1 MIVDDVASRVE
12 KRVRGVLLLL
22 SVVCAILPTTVILFA
37 IDAQNKSTMLS
48 HDQTVVDAYASELS
62 SSIGAVRRQL
72 ESAALFLSANPG
84 ASALAHSM
92 LQALLSSNKGLLQVT
107 YFDAHGE
114 IVGSLTVAG
123 RHPLVLA
130 PSTAL
135 AFHRSGSLRYLSFA
149 VKTQTAGSGVLAA
162 GFDMTSQQAQMQKL
176 ADSNQGRA
184 FLVSDTKETLLSSS
198 GSAVVPC
205 LTAAILS
212 GHRVVAAARPG
223 EGRICFVTS
232 KKVVGTPWRLV
243 FSRQAPLLFS
253 LRFPLLLS
261 VGAALFAF
269 VMALASILIVHR
281 TSLDPARRR
290 LEMLSM
296 NSRSLEN
303 TVRQTELL
311 LRETHHRV
319 KNDLQILSSLLG
331 LSDRPGLDL
340 AEHSVLVDSRNR
352 VHAISLIHELLYKSS
367 DLSGISIKGYLSEL
381 VGRIES
387 SLLHNDAVSIVMQVG
402 DYHFDAD
409 TCVACGLLLNELLT
423 NSLKHAFP
431 HGESGVILIRVDQV
445 EDGSYLLELQDD
457 GVGMSRD
464 HSGRETL
471 GLRLVRALTEQLGGT
486 LTVESGEGTLWRIRF
501 AAEQVLVQA

>member
-22 SVVCAILPTTVILFA
+22 SAVCAILPTAVVLFA

-62 SSIGAVRRQL
+62 TSIRSVRHQL
-72 ESAALFLSANPG
+72 ESAALVLNSNPG
-84 ASALAHSM
+84 NALARSM
-92 LQALLSSNKGLLQVT
+92 VRAVLASNHGLLQVT
-107 YFDAHGE
+107 YFDSHGE
-114 IVGSLTVAG
+114 IVGNSAAAG
-123 RHPLVLA
+123 QRSLVLT
-130 PSTAL
+130 PSTVPTL
-135 AFHRSGSLRYLSFA
+135 HRNGTLRYLSFA
-149 VKTQTAGSGVLAA
+149 VRTNETGSGALAA
-162 GFDMTSQQAQMQKL
+162 ALDMSSQRARMQAL
-176 ADSNQGRA
+176 AEANQGRV
-184 FLVSDTKETLLSSS
+184 FLVSDTNDILLSSS
-198 GSAVVPC
+198 GTAAVPC
-205 LTAAILS
+205 LTSAVLS
-212 GHRVVAAARPG
+212 GHRVVVSANEG
-223 EGRICFVTS
+223 GGRICFVTAT
-232 KKVVGTPWRLV
+232 KVAGTPWRLV
-243 FSRQAPLLFS
+243 LSRQAPLLFS

-269 VMALASILIVHR
+269 VMAFAAIVIVRR
-281 TSLDPARRR
+281 TSLEPARRR
-290 LEMLSM
+290 LEALST

-340 AEHSVLVDSRNR
+340 TEHTVLVDSRNR
-352 VHAISLIHELLYKSS
+352 VNAISLIHELLYKSS
-367 DLSGISIKGYLSEL
+367 DLSGISIKGYLAEL

-387 SLLHNDAVSIVMQVG
+387 SLLHNDSVSIVMQVG

-431 HGESGVILIRVDQV
+431 NGEEGVILIRVEQM
-445 EDGSYLLELQDD
+445 EDGSYVLELQDD
-457 GVGMSRD
+457 GVGMSGNNSD
-464 HSGRETL
+464 PDTL

-486 LTVESGEGTLWRIRF
+486 LTVESGVGTLWRIRF
-501 AAEQVLVQA
+501 AAEQVLVRA